1 MNTKCIKQQL
11 SQLRLFTAEQELEAV
26 LSEEKKAVSL
36 NWISALLE
44 REIEARRQKS
54 LSKRIKKAKFPEI
67 TSIETFDWDFN
78 PQIEQQEIVNL
89 SSSSCNWIKC
99 RTTRIQYLLH
109 KYEKTFKRH
118 PDRKI

>member
-89 SSSSCNWIKC
+89 S
-99 RTTRIQYLLH
+99 L
-109 KYEKTFKRH
+109 
-118 PDRKI
+118 